1 MDDLEYT
8 TLADRYFLRKLAGT
22 GGMAQVYQ
30 AWDQLRGTEMAIKV
44 IHDLRFFESFVRE
57 AVALRDIAHPNIVRF
72 YSVEKDDEKGI
83 IFIVMEW
90 VEGRDLQRILKKRG
104 GPLGIG
110 EVTSILQGIQR
121 ALQYAHK
128 LGICHCDI
136 KPANI
141 LLKDADDQPVL
152 SDFGLAHVAHD
163 KGAGGTLAFMAP
175 ELFIKGG
182 EYSVSS
188 DIYALGVTLYQLLSG
203 HLPFHGDTKDRLIRE
218 HMGKTPPRIQSF
230 NPKVPD
236 GIARVIE
243 KALAKNPSQRQGS
256 VMELWSEFYKYAQT
270 VEQKRLKEHK
280 QPLEFDD
287 VINAKARSKKTMVPD
302 QPILSSHPPKCFIS
316 YSWDSTRHR
325 KWVRG
330 LAEKLAENGVET
342 HLDQWDIAP
351 DDQLPRYMEKSVR
364 DADCVLLV
372 CTPLFAQKAN
382 GSKGGVGYETTI
394 VTGEIFVGES
404 VDRKFVPLL
413 RSGSAAD
420 AQPSY
425 LKTKAY
431 IDFRHN
437 VDFDAGLEELLRHI
451 YDQPKFRRPH
461 LGKKPTFD

>member
-256 VMELWSEFYKYAQT
+256 VMELWSEFSRHT
-270 VEQKRLKEHK
+270 GWETREGPDLTSILRGLSGERIGQKISISGQGITIGRSKRNLFRLRHPSISRYHATIIWKQGRYCIQDLGSTTGTFVNGRRILPHK
-280 QPLEFDD
+280 MIHLRNGDKIKLGASEILEF
-287 VINAKARSKKTMVPD
+287 R
-302 QPILSSHPPKCFIS
+302 
-316 YSWDSTRHR
+316 TR
-325 KWVRG
+325 
-330 LAEKLAENGVET
+330 
-342 HLDQWDIAP
+342 
-351 DDQLPRYMEKSVR
+351 
-364 DADCVLLV
+364 
-372 CTPLFAQKAN
+372 
-382 GSKGGVGYETTI
+382 
-394 VTGEIFVGES
+394 
-404 VDRKFVPLL
+404 
-413 RSGSAAD
+413 
-420 AQPSY
+420 
-425 LKTKAY
+425 
-431 IDFRHN
+431 
-437 VDFDAGLEELLRHI
+437 
-451 YDQPKFRRPH
+451 
-461 LGKKPTFD
+461 